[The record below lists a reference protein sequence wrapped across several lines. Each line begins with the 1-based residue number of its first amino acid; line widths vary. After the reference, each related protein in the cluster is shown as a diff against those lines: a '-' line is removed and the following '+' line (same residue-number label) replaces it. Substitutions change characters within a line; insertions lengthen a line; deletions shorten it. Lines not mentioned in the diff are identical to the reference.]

1 MKIVC
6 MYVRKPKEKKVDY
19 QEIGQKVIGH
29 FYRNKRLYV
38 AAYAI
43 TLSFIAPG
51 TAEAATAGSVGGMR
65 LIKLM
70 QAASFWIGLGVS
82 IWGVVEAQLDYPGWK
97 GRVMKG
103 VLGYI
108 AILLLPLIFIELR
121 DSLQV
126 DVWEQIEGGR

>member
-1 MKIVC
+1 MKIEI
-6 MYVRKPKEKKVDY
+6 MYVKNKKKINKEKLTKDVLT
-19 QEIGQKVIGH
+19 H
-29 FYRNKRLYV
+29 FYKHKKLYV
-38 AAYAI
+38 TAYLIALNTAI
-43 TLSFIAPG
+43 PG
-51 TAEAATAGSVGGMR
+51 TALAASKAAGGIR

-82 IWGVVEAQLDYPGWK
+82 IWGIVEAQLDYPGWK
-97 GRVMKG
+97 GRVLKG

-126 DVWEQIEGGR
+126 DVWNQLGGE